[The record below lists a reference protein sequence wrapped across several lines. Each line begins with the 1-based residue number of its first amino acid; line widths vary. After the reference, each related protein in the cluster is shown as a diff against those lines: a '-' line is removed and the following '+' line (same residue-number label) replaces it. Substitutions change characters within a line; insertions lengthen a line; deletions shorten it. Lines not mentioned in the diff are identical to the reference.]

1 MNQGRKPSEPQLL
14 FIDKFSGAIDTM
26 KEETIEFFKE
36 HLPEVNRDTFWEKC
50 QKEFPYRPQTE
61 KI

>member
-1 MNQGRKPSEPQLL
+1 
-14 FIDKFSGAIDTM
+14 M
-26 KEETIEFFKE
+26 KEETINFFKE
-36 HLPEVNRDTFWEKC
+36 HLPEVNGDTFWEKC